1 MESQLRIL
9 DTRIKLPQ
17 GRVTNDVF
25 LLVYIEEF
33 SRQPRQQ
40 YQASIDSFSPLRE
53 RWQYLDRSGRWSVQ
67 VESEVTPSEAVGLF
81 KDLTAMS
88 RSLNGAVFVNGET
101 IGGPWEAD
109 RFPVLVNTYELTYAG
124 AELIPLA

>member
-1 MESQLRIL
+1 MTYFYWFIL
-9 DTRIKLPQ
+9 KSSAYNPDSNTRP
-17 GRVTNDVF
+17 
-25 LLVYIEEF
+25 
-33 SRQPRQQ
+33 
-40 YQASIDSFSPLRE
+40 SIDSFSPLRE

-88 RSLNGAVFVNGET
+88 RSWINGAVFVNGET